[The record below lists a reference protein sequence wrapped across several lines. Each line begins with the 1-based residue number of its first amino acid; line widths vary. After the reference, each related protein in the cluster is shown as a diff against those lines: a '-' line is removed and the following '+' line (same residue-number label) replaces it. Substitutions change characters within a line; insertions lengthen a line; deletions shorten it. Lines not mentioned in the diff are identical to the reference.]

1 MFEDKFKFYEEERLK
16 FERFKN
22 NAADEERKV
31 SHAKRENEELLSLI
45 KDQKNQIDEYELKLY
60 QVNQAVDQKDRLY
73 SHIKDQVE
81 DLSQQLETL

>member
-45 KDQKNQIDEYELKLY
+45 KD
-60 QVNQAVDQKDRLY
+60 
-73 SHIKDQVE
+73 
-81 DLSQQLETL
+81 